1 MRAEQ
6 NRVQGAVNLIWTCAP
21 FRTMSLDPSVMIAFA
36 LTQLCGL
43 LSRHPVCVETVNGCL
58 TLFSVKFETPSYL
71 LDSKVTYRQFA
82 RPTNEQKVCT
92 LDMHSCSLK
101 LDV

>member
-1 MRAEQ
+1 
-6 NRVQGAVNLIWTCAP
+6 
-21 FRTMSLDPSVMIAFA
+21 MSLDPSVMIAFA

-71 LDSKVTYRQFA
+71 LDSKVTHRQFA
-82 RPTNEQKVCT
+82 RPTNEQRSLHLVYAFLQSKIKISEQSIDSQ
-92 LDMHSCSLK
+92 LDWHF
-101 LDV
+101 LD